1 MSLGGAVTDGRMGGA
16 RREGGLQ
23 LLWGR
28 DQTPS
33 ASEASWCPT
42 WSGSRTRT
50 TASWRWRAATPTPPL
65 TASAPMTTPATTVT
79 PRLPASTA
87 AGALTSPT

>member
-1 MSLGGAVTDGRMGGA
+1 MSLGGAMTDGRLGGA

-33 ASEASWCPT
+33 ALSLPPSPSSRL
-42 WSGSRTRT
+42 SGGRR
-50 TASWRWRAATPTPPL
+50 
-65 TASAPMTTPATTVT
+65 
-79 PRLPASTA
+79 
-87 AGALTSPT
+87 AGAKGSGRGGRRGALVCRG

>member
-33 ASEASWCPT
+33 ALSLPPPSLLPV
-42 WSGSRTRT
+42 
-50 TASWRWRAATPTPPL
+50 WRAAGGHEGERARREARCT
-65 TASAPMTTPATTVT
+65 
-79 PRLPASTA
+79 RL
-87 AGALTSPT
+87 

>member
-33 ASEASWCPT
+33 ANSLLPPSSLLPV
-42 WSGSRTRT
+42 
-50 TASWRWRAATPTPPL
+50 WRAAGGREGER
-65 TASAPMTTPATTVT
+65 A
-79 PRLPASTA
+79 RR
-87 AGALTSPT
+87 GALVCRG